1 MVRETMNFT
10 VAVPPGTVNHGNPS
24 LICTPPEWYNYA
36 VFYLANYFAHVFTVV
51 TKSGQGILETADAA
65 FFALILPGSGVAR
78 AVSTMVRRARL
89 YRKDP
94 LKQALQAEAL
104 FLVVRISKWNTQQ
117 VEDEEIELESRP
129 WHGNGASDP
138 ELEYVIALRD

>member
-36 VFYLANYFAHVFTVV
+36 VFYLANYFAHIFTVV
-51 TKSGQGILETADAA
+51 TMPGQGTRETADVL
-65 FFALILPGSGVAR
+65 FLALILPGSGVAR
-78 AVSTMVRRARL
+78 AASTMVRRALL

-94 LKQALQAEAL
+94 LKQALQAGAL
-104 FLVVRISKWNTQQ
+104 CMVA
-117 VEDEEIELESRP
+117 EIGTRYTWEV
-129 WHGNGASDP
+129 GDGASGP
-138 ELEYVIALRD
+138 GIEYVISAQRLLPIIPGD